1 MLNVQVGI
9 SRSSELGRLVSL
21 SLGCLEVLNPEQ
33 QPRETRRRAQHLSW
47 LEHLPYK
54 ERVGGSNPSAPTAV
68 ELRQL
73 ISSQVAPS
81 QCGGDYHPNLIG
93 DKKKSHDSGCPEG

>member
-1 MLNVQVGI
+1 
-9 SRSSELGRLVSL
+9 
-21 SLGCLEVLNPEQ
+21 
-33 QPRETRRRAQHLSW
+33 
-47 LEHLPYK
+47 
-54 ERVGGSNPSAPTAV
+54 
-68 ELRQL
+68 L